1 MNRRTAPLVIVGAVL
16 VVAFSVASGVRMLRT
31 PFGERPQSDDDRRI
45 GHLAA
50 LVRAIDAYVVREG
63 TLPGE
68 LDDLTPELVRRS
80 TTRDPDSED
89 QYDYRVTG
97 PKAFELCAEFDDDD
111 DSPAAGQEWA
121 HDDGRQC
128 FTRETTAT
136 DRSPPVPPQPGADA
150 PPRTKSEPR

>member
-31 PFGERPQSDDDRRI
+31 PFGERPPSDDDRRI
-45 GHLAA
+45 GHLVA

-68 LDDLTPELVRRS
+68 LDDLTPELARPS
-80 TTRDPDSED
+80 ATRDPDSED
-89 QYDYRVTG
+89 QYGYRVTG
-97 PKAFELCAEFDDDD
+97 PQAFELCAEFDDDD
-111 DSPAAGQEWA
+111 HSPAAGKEWA

-128 FTRETTAT
+128 FTRETTVKPNG
-136 DRSPPVPPQPGADA
+136 S
-150 PPRTKSEPR
+150 SEPR